1 MIDRKIKNKN
11 IMAKLLKIS
20 QMFSTINNN
29 EFSSDKRGF
38 IRSQECNH
46 RSDFVS
52 FADSTDR
59 IFGTVRFPEL
69 YVIYKNLC
77 KWSEKNKKYTI
88 PYFVI
93 FFLGL
98 GNAVNKC
105 NVGSNMSRVD
115 TINSDL
121 FRSKFY
127 IYIYIISSFKG
138 KSFLYYSI

>member
-1 MIDRKIKNKN
+1 MCILKVLFKIKIKRKNFKRNKVLLIEKKKRN
-11 IMAKLLKIS
+11 IMVNLLKIS

-69 YVIYKNLC
+69 YVNKNLY
-77 KWSEKNKKYTI
+77 N
-88 PYFVI
+88 
-93 FFLGL
+93 
-98 GNAVNKC
+98 
-105 NVGSNMSRVD
+105 
-115 TINSDL
+115 
-121 FRSKFY
+121 
-127 IYIYIISSFKG
+127 
-138 KSFLYYSI
+138 